1 MNNIKRFSSRKEVT
15 EFLKEKEI
23 DTSNWSEEKWL
34 SLNKGQ
40 AEIHMMELA
49 ECIYD
54 EYQNSVPTQLK
65 ENEWHIPMRNK
76 IDNDIL
82 LDTLEDGNF
91 PNDKIENYLVKIST
105 AMAAHTSY
113 TIVGGEAVKSYE
125 KWIELHDKLVA
136 YDPPHSSPMEHC
148 ARAMSDDEYY
158 SYVKGTVDAKIDADG
173 FINIEGHTNLNV
185 FGWCNNLKGFISYR
199 YMIDNKWKS

>member
-40 AEIHMMELA
+40 AEIHMMDLA
-49 ECIYD
+49 EKIYD
-54 EYQNSVPTQLK
+54 CIQESVPTQLK
-65 ENEWHIPMRNK
+65 NEWHIPFEDK
-76 IDNDIL
+76 INEL
-82 LDTLEDGNF
+82 YPNLTLED
-91 PNDKIENYLVKIST
+91 KIKVSVG
-105 AMAAHTSY
+105 MAANTSY
-113 TIVGGEAVKSYE
+113 TIVGDGSIITLE
-125 KWIELHDKLVA
+125 KATRIHDKCKELN
-136 YDPPHSSPMEHC
+136 HSSVFEHC
-148 ARAMSDDEYY
+148 ARVMSDDEYY

-185 FGWCNNLKGFISYR
+185 FGWCNNLKGFIPYR
-199 YMIDNKWKS
+199 YFIDNKIEL